1 MEMDLKEKL
10 LFGGLIALFVAVMIL
25 AIIGSA
31 AKQDE
36 RELTDRLLSG
46 ISQESLRIKDG
57 SRGFAELMKRFFVNT

>member
-1 MEMDLKEKL
+1 MAVFKDAMLNGAL
-10 LFGGLIALFVAVMIL
+10 LRDDVVCARRG
-25 AIIGSA
+25 

-36 RELTDRLLSG
+36 SELIDRLLSG